1 MTGLSSGAD
10 RAQDG
15 SPLASASP
23 TIVLGL
29 RSAEAAQEWAQAL
42 SEALPRARI
51 VPDSADAPAADYA
64 VLWRPQPGFFTRQP
78 GLAAVF
84 AAGAGVDWLLTD
96 PTLPE
101 QLPVYRIEDGG
112 MAEQMAAYCA
122 HEVLRFHY
130 RYDRYEAQQREG
142 VWQEWPYV
150 SPARCAVGVFGMG
163 KMGEAIARALAALGF
178 AVRGYSRSPRAL
190 AGIECFNDSHG
201 LEPFLAGVQVLVVAA
216 PLTPA
221 TRNLFDATRLAQLPR
236 GAFLINVARG
246 DLVVDEALLAALDSG
261 AITCAAL
268 DVFRTEPLP
277 REHRFWTHP
286 QVRITPHVAAIT
298 VVSESAR
305 QVARRITQLCLGEAP
320 SGLVDRRRAY

>member
-1 MTGLSSGAD
+1 MTGLSSGAG
-10 RAQDG
+10 RAQDA
-15 SPLASASP
+15 SPLTSASP

-29 RSAEAAQEWAQAL
+29 RSAEAARGWAQAL
-42 SEALPRARI
+42 GEALPRARI

-64 VLWRPQPGFFTRQP
+64 VLWRPQPGFFKRQP

-112 MAEQMAAYCA
+112 MAEQMAGYCA

-130 RYDRYEAQQREG
+130 RYDRYEAQQRER

-190 AGIECFNDSHG
+190 AGIECLDDSHG

-246 DLVVDEALLAALDSG
+246 ELVVEEALLAALDSG
-261 AITCAAL
+261 AIACAAL

-298 VVSESAR
+298 VVSEAAR
-305 QVARRITQLCLGEAP
+305 QVACRITQLGLGESP